1 MEEELTNWGHLYLFA
16 KRTLSAS
23 KKAIVYIALHD
34 KQLSA
39 GAMSSEFLS
48 ETGRNDSFSSLA
60 VLCRMV
66 LYFFYTSL
74 CVSRIDDMYQ
84 NAIFWP
90 YLAATPSKSTIL
102 QNFS

>member
-23 KKAIVYIALHD
+23 KKAIAYIALHD

-48 ETGRNDSFSSLA
+48 ETRRNDS
-60 VLCRMV
+60 
-66 LYFFYTSL
+66 Y
-74 CVSRIDDMYQ
+74 
-84 NAIFWP
+84 
-90 YLAATPSKSTIL
+90 
-102 QNFS
+102 